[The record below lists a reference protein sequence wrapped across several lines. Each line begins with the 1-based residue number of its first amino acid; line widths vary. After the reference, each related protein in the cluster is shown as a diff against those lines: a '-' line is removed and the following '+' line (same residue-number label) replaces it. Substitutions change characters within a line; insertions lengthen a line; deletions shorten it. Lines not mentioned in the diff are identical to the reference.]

1 MSKPQIIV
9 RSGWDRIRYA
19 VIFETLLVICFGIA
33 LAWQSSF
40 SFLETGPLAVML
52 SVIAMVVSV
61 IYNDLFDRV
70 DARDGRVPTERALK
84 GRVIHAVGFEFLLVL
99 TSLPIIMWWMS
110 WSWWQALAFDLVAM
124 ACVIFYTF
132 LFTLAYDRF
141 FPIAQHE

>member
-1 MSKPQIIV
+1 
-9 RSGWDRIRYA
+9 
-19 VIFETLLVICFGIA
+19 
-33 LAWQSSF
+33 
-40 SFLETGPLAVML
+40 ML